1 MLQGKR
7 CSGREGRKVSMPL
20 DNGQGGWQDGAPDI
34 SEMLKKAGDS
44 LGLGKRGKGLWPIV
58 VGIVLAIFLAYSAVY
73 TIAPG
78 NLGVILRF
86 GKYNGLV
93 MPGLHFKIPL
103 GVDTVFK
110 VHTEQVDTESFG
122 FRSVRPGIKTQYEKT
137 PKMELESLMLTGD
150 LNVID
155 VEWIVQF
162 RREDPRKYLFSI
174 QEPIM
179 AIRDISESVNRRI
192 VGNRS
197 FDYVL
202 QNREEVN
209 KMAKEELQKILD
221 EYETGIRI
229 VNVRLQNVVPP
240 DPVKGAFNEVNEA
253 QQEKERLIN
262 QAQETYNREIPKAK
276 GEAERTINGARG
288 FALERVNRAKGDV
301 ARFSAVL
308 KEYRNAREV
317 TKQRLY
323 LEAYQTI
330 LPNAKQIYII
340 DSEQKGVLPLLQLNQ
355 QVTKG
360 GEGQ

>member
-1 MLQGKR
+1 MAYCDRPRFRDHFGLHRLLHYCRPATRGSF
-7 CSGREGRKVSMPL
+7 CDLASMSA
-20 DNGQGGWQDGAPDI
+20 W
-34 SEMLKKAGDS
+34 S
-44 LGLGKRGKGLWPIV
+44 L
-58 VGIVLAIFLAYSAVY
+58 
-73 TIAPG
+73 
-78 NLGVILRF
+78 
-86 GKYNGLV
+86 
-93 MPGLHFKIPL
+93 PGLHFKIPF

-122 FRSVRPGIKTQYEKT
+122 FKSIRPGIRTQYEKSAAT
-137 PKMELESLMLTGD
+137 ERESLMLTGD

-162 RREDPRKYLFSI
+162 RREDPRKYLFNVRD
-174 QEPIM
+174 PIM

-209 KMAKEELQKILD
+209 KMAQEELQKILD

-262 QAQETYNREIPKAK
+262 EAQETYNRQIPQAK
-276 GEAERTINGARG
+276 GEAERAINGARG
-288 FALERVNRAKGDV
+288 FALERVNHAKGDV

-308 KEYRNAREV
+308 KEYGNAKEV

-340 DSEQKGVLPLLQLNQ
+340 DSEQKGLLPLLQLNQ
-355 QVTKG
+355 QDTKG
-360 GEGQ
+360 GEAQ

>member
-1 MLQGKR
+1 MPWDNNPG
-7 CSGREGRKVSMPL
+7 GRQEGPSDLSAM
-20 DNGQGGWQDGAPDI
+20 I
-34 SEMLKKAGDS
+34 KKAGDS
-44 LGLGKRGKGLWPIV
+44 LSLGKGGKSLWLIV
-58 VGIVLAIFLAYSAVY
+58 IVIVLGIILAYTAFY

-78 NLGVILRF
+78 HQGVILRF
-86 GKYNGLV
+86 GRYSGMAL
-93 MPGLHFKIPL
+93 PGLHFKIPF

-122 FRSVRPGIKTQYEKT
+122 FKSVRPGIRTQYEKGAAT
-137 PKMELESLMLTGD
+137 ELESLMLTGD

-162 RREDPRKYLFSI
+162 RREDPRKYLFNVRD
-174 QEPIM
+174 PIM

-209 KMAKEELQKILD
+209 KMAQEELQKILD
-221 EYETGIRI
+221 EYETGIRV

-340 DSEQKGVLPLLQLNQ
+340 DSEQKGLLPLLQLNQ

-360 GEGQ
+360 GDAQ

>member
-1 MLQGKR
+1 MAWENNPGGQQ
-7 CSGREGRKVSMPL
+7 EGL
-20 DNGQGGWQDGAPDI
+20 PDLPAMI
-34 SEMLKKAGDS
+34 KKAGDS
-44 LGLGKRGKGLWPIV
+44 LGLGKGGKPLFWLIGAIV
-58 VGIVLAIFLAYSAVY
+58 VIVIILAYTAIY
-73 TIAPG
+73 TIPPG
-78 NLGVILRF
+78 NRGILLRF
-86 GKYNGLV
+86 GKYSSVV
-93 MPGLHFKIPL
+93 MPGLHFKIPF
-103 GVDTVFK
+103 GIDTIFK

-122 FRSVRPGIKTQYEKT
+122 FRSGRPGIRTEYEKDT
-137 PKMELESLMLTGD
+137 VTERESLMLTGD

-162 RREDPRKYLFSI
+162 RREDPRKYLFNVRD
-174 QEPIM
+174 PVM
-179 AIRDISESVNRRI
+179 TIRDISESVNRRI

-209 KMAKEELQKILD
+209 RIAQEELQKILD
-221 EYETGIRI
+221 KYETGIRI

-262 QAQETYNREIPKAK
+262 EAQETYNRKIPKAK
-276 GEAERTINGARG
+276 GTAERTINGARG

-308 KEYRNAREV
+308 REYRNAREV

-323 LEAYQTI
+323 LEAYQMI
-330 LPNAKQIYII
+330 LPNAKKIYII
-340 DSEQKGVLPLLQLNQ
+340 DSEQRGLLPLLQLNERDM
-355 QVTKG
+355 KG
-360 GEGQ
+360 GEVQ

>member
-1 MLQGKR
+1 MLR
-7 CSGREGRKVSMPL
+7 
-20 DNGQGGWQDGAPDI
+20 DNNRGGWQEGPPDLA
-34 SEMLKKAGDS
+34 EMIKKARDS
-44 LGLGKRGKGLWPIV
+44 LSLGKRGRSLWLIV
-58 VGIVLAIFLAYSAVY
+58 IVIVLAIFLAYTAVY
-73 TIAPG
+73 TISPG
-78 NLGVILRF
+78 HQGVILRF
-86 GKYNGLV
+86 GRYYGMVL
-93 MPGLHFKIPL
+93 PGLHFKIPF

-122 FRSVRPGIKTQYEKT
+122 FKSIRPGIRTQYEKSAVT
-137 PKMELESLMLTGD
+137 ERESLMLTGD

-162 RREDPRKYLFSI
+162 RREDPRKYLFNVRD
-174 QEPIM
+174 PIM
-179 AIRDISESVNRRI
+179 TIRDISESVNRRI

-209 KMAKEELQKILD
+209 KMAQEELQKILD
-221 EYETGIRI
+221 EYETGIRV

-262 QAQETYNREIPKAK
+262 EAQETYNREIPQAK

-308 KEYRNAREV
+308 KEYRNATEV

-340 DSEQKGVLPLLQLNQ
+340 DSEQKGLLPLLQLNQ
-355 QVTKG
+355 QVTKEG
-360 GEGQ
+360 GEVK

>member
-1 MLQGKR
+1 MSWDNNPG
-7 CSGREGRKVSMPL
+7 GRPEGIPDLSEILRKV
-20 DNGQGGWQDGAPDI
+20 
-34 SEMLKKAGDS
+34 GDS
-44 LGLGKRGKGLWPIV
+44 LNFGKRGKPLMLIV
-58 VGIVLAIFLAYSAVY
+58 IVMVIAIFMGYTALY

-78 NLGVILRF
+78 HQGIILRF
-86 GKYNGLV
+86 GGYSGMVL
-93 MPGLHFKIPL
+93 PGLHLKIPF
-103 GVDTVFK
+103 GVDRVFK
-110 VHTEQVDTESFG
+110 VHTAQVDTETFG
-122 FRSVRPGIKTQYEKT
+122 FKSVRPGIRTQYQKGAAT
-137 PKMELESLMLTGD
+137 ELESLMLTGD

-155 VEWIVQF
+155 VEWIIQF
-162 RREDPRKYLFSI
+162 RREDPRKYLFNV
-174 QEPIM
+174 QDPVM

-209 KMAKEELQKILD
+209 KMAQEELQKILD
-221 EYETGIRI
+221 DYETGIRI

-253 QQEKERLIN
+253 QQEKEKLIN
-262 QAQETYNREIPKAK
+262 EAQETYNRQIPQAK
-276 GEAERTINGARG
+276 GEAERAINGARG
-288 FALERVNRAKGDV
+288 FALERVNRAKGDA

-308 KEYRNAREV
+308 KEYLNAKEV

-340 DSEQKGVLPLLQLNQ
+340 DSEQKGLLPLLQLNQ
-355 QVTKG
+355 HVTKG
-360 GEGQ
+360 GEAQ

>member
-1 MLQGKR
+1 MPWDNNPGGQQDDLPDLPAIFK
-7 CSGREGRKVSMPL
+7 KV
-20 DNGQGGWQDGAPDI
+20 
-34 SEMLKKAGDS
+34 GDS
-44 LGLGKRGKGLWPIV
+44 LNFGKGGRPLWLIV
-58 VGIVLAIFLAYSAVY
+58 IVIILGVILAYTSFY

-78 NLGVILRF
+78 HKGVILRF
-86 GKYNGLV
+86 GRYSSMVL
-93 MPGLHFKIPL
+93 PGLHFKIPF

-110 VHTEQVDTESFG
+110 VHTEQVDTETFG
-122 FRSVRPGIKTQYEKT
+122 FKSVSPGIRTQYEKSAVT
-137 PKMELESLMLTGD
+137 ERESLMLTGD

-155 VEWIVQF
+155 VEWIIQF
-162 RREDPRKYLFSI
+162 RREDPRKYLFNV
-174 QEPIM
+174 QDPIM

-209 KMAKEELQKILD
+209 KMAQEELQGILD
-221 EYETGIRI
+221 EYETGIHI

-262 QAQETYNREIPKAK
+262 EAQETYNRQIPQAK
-276 GEAERTINGARG
+276 GEAERAINGARG
-288 FALERVNRAKGDV
+288 FALERVNHAKGDV

-308 KEYRNAREV
+308 KEYRNAKEV

-340 DSEQKGVLPLLQLNQ
+340 DSEQKGLLPLLQLNQ
-355 QVTKG
+355 QVMKG
-360 GEGQ
+360 GEAQ

>member
-1 MLQGKR
+1 MPWDNSPGGGQ
-7 CSGREGRKVSMPL
+7 EGL
-20 DNGQGGWQDGAPDI
+20 PDFP
-34 SEMLKKAGDS
+34 EMIKKAGES
-44 LGLGKRGKGLWPIV
+44 LNLGKMGKPVWLGVVIV
-58 VGIVLAIFLAYSAVY
+58 VLAIILAYTAFY
-73 TIAPG
+73 TIPPG
-78 NLGVILRF
+78 NQGVLLRF
-86 GKYNGLV
+86 GKYVGLV
-93 MPGLHFKIPL
+93 TPGLHFKIPL

-122 FRSVRPGIKTQYEKT
+122 FKSIRPGIRTEYQKGVAT
-137 PKMELESLMLTGD
+137 ELESLMLTGD

-162 RREDPRKYLFSI
+162 RREDPRKYLFNI
-174 QEPIM
+174 RDPIM

-209 KMAKEELQKILD
+209 KMAQEELQKILD
-221 EYETGIRI
+221 EYETGIRV

-262 QAQETYNREIPKAK
+262 EAQETYNRQIPQAK
-276 GEAERTINGARG
+276 GEAERAINGARG
-288 FALERVNRAKGDV
+288 FALERVNHAKGDV

-308 KEYRNAREV
+308 KENRNAKEV
-317 TKQRLY
+317 TQQRLY

-330 LPNAKQIYII
+330 LPNAEKIYII
-340 DSEQKGVLPLLQLNQ
+340 DSEQKGLLPLLQLNQ
-355 QVTKG
+355 QVMKG
-360 GEGQ
+360 GEAP

>member
-1 MLQGKR
+1 
-7 CSGREGRKVSMPL
+7 
-20 DNGQGGWQDGAPDI
+20 
-34 SEMLKKAGDS
+34 MLKKVADS
-44 LGLGKRGKGLWPIV
+44 LSLGKGKKPLWFIV
-58 VGIVLAIFLAYSAVY
+58 MVILITIILAYTAIY

-78 NLGVILRF
+78 HKGVILRF
-86 GKYNGLV
+86 GRYSGMV
-93 MPGLHFKIPL
+93 MPGLHFKIPF

-122 FRSVRPGIKTQYEKT
+122 FKSVRPGIRTQYEKGAAT
-137 PKMELESLMLTGD
+137 ELESLMLTGD

-155 VEWIVQF
+155 VEWIIQF
-162 RREDPRKYLFSI
+162 RREDPRKYLFNVRD
-174 QEPIM
+174 PIM

-209 KMAKEELQKILD
+209 RMAQEELQKILD
-221 EYETGIRI
+221 EYETGIRL

-262 QAQETYNREIPKAK
+262 EAQETYNRQIPQAR
-276 GEAERTINGARG
+276 GEAERAINGARG
-288 FALERVNRAKGDV
+288 FALERVNRAQGDV

-308 KEYRNAREV
+308 KQYGNAKEV

-323 LEAYQTI
+323 LESYQTI
-330 LPNAKQIYII
+330 LPNAGQIYII
-340 DSEQKGVLPLLQLNQ
+340 DSEQKGLLPLLQLNQ

-360 GEGQ
+360 GEVQ

>member
-1 MLQGKR
+1 M
-7 CSGREGRKVSMPL
+7 
-20 DNGQGGWQDGAPDI
+20 I
-34 SEMLKKAGDS
+34 KKARES
-44 LGLGKRGKGLWPIV
+44 LKLGKMGKPVWLIV
-58 VGIVLAIFLAYSAVY
+58 IVIVIAIILAYTSFY
-73 TIAPG
+73 TIPPG
-78 NLGVILRF
+78 NQGVILRF
-86 GKYNGLV
+86 GRYSGMAL
-93 MPGLHFKIPL
+93 PGLHFKVPF

-110 VHTEQVDTESFG
+110 VHTAQVDTESFG
-122 FRSVRPGIKTQYEKT
+122 FKSVSPGIRTQYEKGAAT
-137 PKMELESLMLTGD
+137 ERESLMLTGD

-155 VEWIVQF
+155 VEWIIQF
-162 RREDPRKYLFSI
+162 RREDPRKYLFNVR
-174 QEPIM
+174 EPIM

-209 KMAKEELQKILD
+209 KMAQEELQKILD
-221 EYETGIRI
+221 DYETGIRV

-262 QAQETYNREIPKAK
+262 EAQETYNRQIPQAK
-276 GEAERTINGARG
+276 GEAERAINGARG
-288 FALERVNRAKGDV
+288 FALERVNHAKGDV

-308 KEYRNAREV
+308 KEYGNAKEV

-330 LPNAKQIYII
+330 LPEAKQIYII
-340 DSEQKGVLPLLQLNQ
+340 DSEQKGLLPLLQLNQ
-355 QVTKG
+355 QDTKG
-360 GEGQ
+360 GEAQ

>member
-1 MLQGKR
+1 
-7 CSGREGRKVSMPL
+7 MPL
-20 DNGQGGWQDGAPDI
+20 DNNGGDWQEGTPDL
-34 SEMLKKAGDS
+34 SEMVKRARESFD
-44 LGLGKRGKGLWPIV
+44 LGKRGKPVFLV
-58 VGIVLAIFLAYSAVY
+58 VVAIVLAIILAYTAFY
-73 TIAPG
+73 TIPPG
-78 NLGVILRF
+78 NQGVLLRF
-86 GKYNGLV
+86 GKYVGLV
-93 MPGLHFKIPL
+93 TPGLHFKVPF
-103 GVDTVFK
+103 GVDTVLK

-122 FRSVRPGIKTQYEKT
+122 FKSIRPGIRTQYEKGAAT
-137 PKMELESLMLTGD
+137 ELESLMLTGD

-162 RREDPRKYLFSI
+162 RREDPRKYLFNI
-174 QEPIM
+174 RDPIM

-209 KMAKEELQKILD
+209 KMAQEELQKILD
-221 EYETGIRI
+221 EYESGIRV

-262 QAQETYNREIPKAK
+262 EAQETYNRQIPQAK
-276 GEAERTINGARG
+276 GEAERAINGARG
-288 FALERVNRAKGDV
+288 FALERVNHAKGDV

-308 KEYRNAREV
+308 KEYRNAKEV

-330 LPNAKQIYII
+330 LPNAKEIYII
-340 DSEQKGVLPLLQLNQ
+340 DSEQKGLLPLLQLNHP
-355 QVTKG
+355 VTKG
-360 GEGQ
+360 GEVQ

>member
-1 MLQGKR
+1 MSWDNNPG
-7 CSGREGRKVSMPL
+7 GRQEGLPDLAEIIKKV
-20 DNGQGGWQDGAPDI
+20 
-34 SEMLKKAGDS
+34 GDS
-44 LGLGKRGKGLWPIV
+44 LSLGKGGKPLWLIV
-58 VGIVLAIFLAYSAVY
+58 IVIVLAIILGYTAFY
-73 TIAPG
+73 TIPPG
-78 NLGVILRF
+78 NQGVLLRF
-86 GKYNGLV
+86 GNYVGLV
-93 MPGLHFKIPL
+93 TPGLHFKIPF

-110 VHTEQVDTESFG
+110 VHTAQVDTESFG
-122 FRSVRPGIKTQYEKT
+122 FKSIRPGIRTQYEKGAA
-137 PKMELESLMLTGD
+137 EERESLMLTGD

-155 VEWIVQF
+155 VEWIIQF
-162 RREDPRKYLFSI
+162 RREDPRKYLFNV

-209 KMAKEELQKILD
+209 KMAQEELQKILD
-221 EYETGIRI
+221 EYETGIRV

-262 QAQETYNREIPKAK
+262 EAQETYNRQIPQAK
-276 GEAERTINGARG
+276 GEAERAINGARG
-288 FALERVNRAKGDV
+288 FALERVNHAKGDA

-340 DSEQKGVLPLLQLNQ
+340 DSEQKGLLPLLQLNQ

-360 GEGQ
+360 GEAK

>member
-1 MLQGKR
+1 MPWDNSPGGQQ
-7 CSGREGRKVSMPL
+7 EGP
-20 DNGQGGWQDGAPDI
+20 PDL
-34 SEMLKKAGDS
+34 SEMIKKAGDS
-44 LGLGKRGKGLWPIV
+44 LSLGKIGKPVWLIV
-58 VGIVLAIFLAYSAVY
+58 IGIVFAIFLAYTAFY

-78 NLGVILRF
+78 HQGVILRF
-86 GKYNGLV
+86 GRYSGMVL
-93 MPGLHFKIPL
+93 PGLHFKIPF

-110 VHTEQVDTESFG
+110 VHTEQVDTETFG
-122 FRSVRPGIKTQYEKT
+122 FKSVRPGIRTQYEKGAAT
-137 PKMELESLMLTGD
+137 ERESLMLTGD

-162 RREDPRKYLFSI
+162 RREDPRKYLFNVRD
-174 QEPIM
+174 PTM

-209 KMAKEELQKILD
+209 RMAQEELQKILD
-221 EYETGIRI
+221 EYETGIRV

-262 QAQETYNREIPKAK
+262 EAQETYNRQIPQAK
-276 GEAERTINGARG
+276 GEAERAINGARG
-288 FALERVNRAKGDV
+288 FALERVNHAKGDV

-308 KEYRNAREV
+308 KEYRNAKEV

-340 DSEQKGVLPLLQLNQ
+340 DSEQKGLLPLLQLNQ

-360 GEGQ
+360 GEAQ

>member
-1 MLQGKR
+1 MPWDNNPG
-7 CSGREGRKVSMPL
+7 GRQEGL
-20 DNGQGGWQDGAPDI
+20 PDL
-34 SEMLKKAGDS
+34 SEMIKKVGDS
-44 LGLGKRGKGLWPIV
+44 LSLGKGGKPLWLIV
-58 VGIVLAIFLAYSAVY
+58 IVIILGIILAYTSFY

-78 NLGVILRF
+78 HKGVILRF
-86 GKYNGLV
+86 GRYSSMVL
-93 MPGLHFKIPL
+93 PGLHFKIPF
-103 GVDTVFK
+103 GVDTVYK

-122 FRSVRPGIKTQYEKT
+122 FKSVSPGIRTQYEKSAAT
-137 PKMELESLMLTGD
+137 ERESLMLTGD

-155 VEWIVQF
+155 VEWIIQF
-162 RREDPRKYLFSI
+162 RREDPRKYLFNV
-174 QEPIM
+174 QDPIM

-209 KMAKEELQKILD
+209 KMAQEELQGILD
-221 EYETGIRI
+221 EYETGNHI

-262 QAQETYNREIPKAK
+262 EAQETYNRQIPQAK
-276 GEAERTINGARG
+276 GEAERAINGARG
-288 FALERVNRAKGDV
+288 FALERVNHAKGDV

-308 KEYRNAREV
+308 KEYRNAKEV

-323 LEAYQTI
+323 LEAYQAI

-340 DSEQKGVLPLLQLNQ
+340 DSEQKGLLPLLQLNQ

-360 GEGQ
+360 GEVQ

>member
-1 MLQGKR
+1 
-7 CSGREGRKVSMPL
+7 MPWNG
-20 DNGQGGWQDGAPDI
+20 DNRGGWQEGPPDLGEVI
-34 SEMLKKAGDS
+34 KKARES
-44 LGLGKRGKGLWPIV
+44 VGLGKGGKPIWL
-58 VGIVLAIFLAYSAVY
+58 IVIV
-73 TIAPG
+73 II
-78 NLGVILRF
+78 LGVILVYTTVFTVPPGHLAVVLRF
-86 GKYNGLV
+86 GEYSGEV
-93 MPGLHFKIPL
+93 GEGLHFKIPF
-103 GVDTVFK
+103 GVDTVYK
-110 VHTEQVDTESFG
+110 VHTEQVDTETFG
-122 FRSVRPGIKTQYEKT
+122 FRTIRPGIRTQYEKSAAR
-137 PKMELESLMLTGD
+137 ERESLMLTGD

-162 RREDPRKYLFSI
+162 RREDPRKYLFNVRD
-174 QEPIM
+174 PTK
-179 AIRDISESVNRRI
+179 ALRDISESVNRRI
-192 VGNRS
+192 VGNWS

-209 KMAKEELQKILD
+209 KMAQEELQKILD

-288 FALERVNRAKGDV
+288 FALERVNRAQGDV

-317 TKQRLY
+317 TKRRLY
-323 LEAYQTI
+323 LEAFQTI

-340 DSEQKGVLPLLQLNQ
+340 DSEQQGVLPLLQLNQ
-355 QVTKG
+355 QMTKG
-360 GEGQ
+360 GEAQ

>member
-1 MLQGKR
+1 MP
-7 CSGREGRKVSMPL
+7 SDNNPEGRQEGL
-20 DNGQGGWQDGAPDI
+20 PDFP
-34 SEMLKKAGDS
+34 EMINKAGDLLS
-44 LGLGKRGKGLWPIV
+44 LGKGGKPLWLIV
-58 VGIVLAIFLAYSAVY
+58 IVIVLAIFLAYTAFY

-78 NLGVILRF
+78 HQGVVLRF
-86 GKYNGLV
+86 GRYSGIVL
-93 MPGLHFKIPL
+93 PGLHFKIPFYI
-103 GVDTVFK
+103 DSVFK

-122 FRSVRPGIKTQYEKT
+122 FKSVRPGIRTQYEKSAVT
-137 PKMELESLMLTGD
+137 ERESLMLTGD

-155 VEWIVQF
+155 VEWIIQF
-162 RREDPRKYLFSI
+162 RREDPRKYLFNV
-174 QEPIM
+174 QDPIM
-179 AIRDISESVNRRI
+179 TIRDISESVNRRI

-209 KMAKEELQKILD
+209 RMAQEELQKILD
-221 EYETGIRI
+221 EYETGIRV

-262 QAQETYNREIPKAK
+262 EAQETYNREIPKAK

-288 FALERVNRAKGDV
+288 FALERVNHAKGDV
-301 ARFSAVL
+301 VRFSAVL
-308 KEYRNAREV
+308 KEYGNAKEV

-340 DSEQKGVLPLLQLNQ
+340 DSEQKGLLPLLQLNQ

-360 GEGQ
+360 GEVQ

>member
-1 MLQGKR
+1 MPWDNNPG
-7 CSGREGRKVSMPL
+7 GR
-20 DNGQGGWQDGAPDI
+20 QDGPPDL
-34 SEMLKKAGDS
+34 SEMIKKAGDS
-44 LGLGKRGKGLWPIV
+44 LSLGKIGKPLWLIV
-58 VGIVLAIFLAYSAVY
+58 IVIILAIILGYTAFY

-78 NLGVILRF
+78 HQGVILRF
-86 GKYNGLV
+86 GRYSRMVL
-93 MPGLHFKIPL
+93 PGLHFKIPF

-122 FRSVRPGIKTQYEKT
+122 FKSVRPGIRTQYEKGAAT
-137 PKMELESLMLTGD
+137 ELESLMLTGD

-155 VEWIVQF
+155 VEWIIQF
-162 RREDPRKYLFSI
+162 RREDPRKYLFNVRD
-174 QEPIM
+174 PIM

-209 KMAKEELQKILD
+209 KMAQEELQKILD
-221 EYETGIRI
+221 EYETGIRV

-262 QAQETYNREIPKAK
+262 EAQETYNRQIPQAK
-276 GEAERTINGARG
+276 GEAERAINGARG
-288 FALERVNRAKGDV
+288 FALERVNHAKGDV

-308 KEYRNAREV
+308 KEYGNAKEV

-340 DSEQKGVLPLLQLNQ
+340 DSEQKSLLPLLQLNQ
-355 QVTKG
+355 QITKG
-360 GEGQ
+360 GEAQ

>member
-1 MLQGKR
+1 MAWDNNPGGPQEGLPDLPAIIKKVRDSLSFGK
-7 CSGREGRKVSMPL
+7 GRKP
-20 DNGQGGWQDGAPDI
+20 
-34 SEMLKKAGDS
+34 
-44 LGLGKRGKGLWPIV
+44 LWPV
-58 VGIVLAIFLAYSAVY
+58 VIGIVLAIFLAYTAMY

-78 NLGVILRF
+78 HKGVILRF
-86 GKYNGLV
+86 GSYSGMAL
-93 MPGLHFKIPL
+93 PGLHFKIPF
-103 GVDTVFK
+103 GVDTVYK

-122 FRSVRPGIKTQYEKT
+122 FKSVRPGIRTQYEKGAAT
-137 PKMELESLMLTGD
+137 ERESLMLTGD

-155 VEWIVQF
+155 VEWIIQF
-162 RREDPRKYLFSI
+162 RREDPQKYLFNVRD
-174 QEPIM
+174 PIM

-209 KMAKEELQKILD
+209 KMAQEELQKILD
-221 EYETGIRI
+221 EYETGIRV

-262 QAQETYNREIPKAK
+262 QAQETYNRQIPQAK
-276 GEAERTINGARG
+276 GEAERAINGARG
-288 FALERVNRAKGDV
+288 FALERVNRSKGDV

-340 DSEQKGVLPLLQLNQ
+340 DSEQKGLLPLLQLNQ
-355 QVTKG
+355 QITKG
-360 GEGQ
+360 GEAQ

>member
-1 MLQGKR
+1 M
-7 CSGREGRKVSMPL
+7 SWDNNPEGRQEGLPDLPAIIKKV
-20 DNGQGGWQDGAPDI
+20 
-34 SEMLKKAGDS
+34 GDS
-44 LGLGKRGKGLWPIV
+44 LSLGKGRKPLWLIV
-58 VGIVLAIFLAYSAVY
+58 IVIVLAIFLAYTAIY

-78 NLGVILRF
+78 HQGVILRL
-86 GKYNGLV
+86 GRYSGMAL
-93 MPGLHFKIPL
+93 PGLHFKIPF

-122 FRSVRPGIKTQYEKT
+122 FKSVRPGIRTQYEKGAAG
-137 PKMELESLMLTGD
+137 ERESLMLTGD

-155 VEWIVQF
+155 VEWIIQF
-162 RREDPRKYLFSI
+162 RREDPRKYLFNV
-174 QEPIM
+174 QDPIM
-179 AIRDISESVNRRI
+179 TLRDISESVNRRI

-209 KMAKEELQKILD
+209 KMAQEELQKILD
-221 EYETGIRI
+221 EYETGIRV

-262 QAQETYNREIPKAK
+262 EAQETYNRQIPQAR

-288 FALERVNRAKGDV
+288 FALERVNHAKGDA

-308 KEYRNAREV
+308 KEYGNAKEV

-330 LPNAKQIYII
+330 LPNAKEIYII
-340 DSEQKGVLPLLQLNQ
+340 DSEQKGLLPLLQLNQ
-355 QVTKG
+355 QEAKG
-360 GEGQ
+360 GEAQ

>member
-1 MLQGKR
+1 MSRDNNRGGEQWGPSYIPHIIK
-7 CSGREGRKVSMPL
+7 KVR
-20 DNGQGGWQDGAPDI
+20 
-34 SEMLKKAGDS
+34 DS
-44 LGLGKRGKGLWPIV
+44 LSLGKGGKSLWRIV
-58 VGIVLAIFLAYSAVY
+58 TVLVVVIIFGYSAFY

-78 NLGVILRF
+78 NKGVILRF
-86 GKYNGLV
+86 GKFSKIVL
-93 MPGLHFKIPL
+93 PGLHFKIPF

-122 FRSVRPGIKTQYEKT
+122 FKSVSPGIRTQYKKGATE
-137 PKMELESLMLTGD
+137 ELESLMLTGD

-155 VEWIVQF
+155 VEWIIQF
-162 RREDPRKYLFSI
+162 RREDPRKYLFNVRD
-174 QEPIM
+174 PVM
-179 AIRDISESVNRRI
+179 TLRDISESVNRRI

-209 KMAKEELQKILD
+209 RMAREELQKILD
-221 EYETGIRI
+221 GYETGIRV

-262 QAQETYNREIPKAK
+262 EAQETYNREIPKAK
-276 GEAERTINGARG
+276 GTAERTINRARG
-288 FALERVNRAKGDV
+288 YALERVNHAKGDA

-308 KEYRNAREV
+308 KEYRDAKQV
-317 TKQRLY
+317 TNQRLY
-323 LEAYQTI
+323 LEAYETI
-330 LPNAKQIYII
+330 LANARKIYII
-340 DSEQKGVLPLLQLNQ
+340 DSEQKGLLPLLQLNQ

-360 GEGQ
+360 GDGR